1 MGEQGEFMSEKRIM
15 SGNAD
20 LSGETLGTLRIG
32 TMISRRPLPRYETTC
47 EKCGAQSF
55 AGQREIVQGTATC
68 RNSACGKEGIY
79 EELSMTPAR
88 YARQLKAREQEKID
102 AIAQQVHEKA
112 NAIARLQQ
120 QQIANGVDDEW
131 NLRRIDAECCEISMT
146 QSQADSYN
154 REQYR
159 LFAANTPGWFYC
171 EGNLQVIQDYLSRNG
186 SSGIVSE
193 KMLTAAF
200 RRLDSFG
207 LLEHRPAPE
216 PTRQSQSQTTV
227 TERAPAQPKRRESEE
242 GYDLRTG
249 ERRKYTPYEID
260 RMSADEFKRIFRLYG
275 ERAPRFPTHAAF

>member
-1 MGEQGEFMSEKRIM
+1 MSEKRTM

-32 TMISRRPLPRYETTC
+32 AMVSRRPLPRYETTC
-47 EKCGAQSF
+47 ERCGAQSF
-55 AGQREIVQGTATC
+55 AGQREIVQGNAYC
-68 RNSACGKEGIY
+68 RNSACGKD
-79 EELSMTPAR
+79 ELYAALSETPAK

-207 LLEHRPAPE
+207 LLEHRPAPQ
-216 PTRQSQSQTTV
+216 PARQPQTTIA
-227 TERAPAQPKRRESEE
+227 EHAPQPAKRREPEVYE
-242 GYDLRTG
+242 GIDVTTG
-249 ERRKYTPYEID
+249 EPRTYSKWEVD
-260 RMSADEFKRIFRLYG
+260 RMTGDQMKKCLRLTPS
-275 ERAPRFPTHAAF
+275 RLALPTHAAF